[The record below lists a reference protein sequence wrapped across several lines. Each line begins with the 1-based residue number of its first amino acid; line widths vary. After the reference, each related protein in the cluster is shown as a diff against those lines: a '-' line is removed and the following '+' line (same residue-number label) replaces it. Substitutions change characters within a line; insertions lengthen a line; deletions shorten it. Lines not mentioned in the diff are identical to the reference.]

1 MRLRTIILGA
11 IATSSLAAFAQEPTT
26 PQIETGF
33 DYTFTRVN
41 PGGYLTSYN
50 ANGGTGFVE
59 YNVNHVLGLVADL
72 GANYIGNVNGVAI
85 DNTTFTYLF
94 GPRIN
99 WRTSRLTLYAQTL
112 VGGARFSNA
121 FDPGSP
127 FPIIGGSEN
136 TFAAAI
142 GGGVDYRLTDR
153 LAVKPIQVE
162 YFMTQ
167 LPSSFVNV
175 TQVQNNLRY
184 SAGIVF
190 RIGSK

>member
-26 PQIETGF
+26 PQFETGF

-127 FPIIGGSEN
+127 FPIIAGGKRGIHSRPRSEES
-136 TFAAAI
+136 
-142 GGGVDYRLTDR
+142 VDYRLTTIASR
-153 LAVKPIQVE
+153 
-162 YFMTQ
+162 
-167 LPSSFVNV
+167 SRS
-175 TQVQNNLRY
+175 R
-184 SAGIVF
+184 F
-190 RIGSK
+190 RWNTS